1 MDQGVQ
7 VDAVYLDF
15 QKAFDKVSH
24 EKLVLKIKKMGLKD
38 GIVRWI
44 GDWWSD
50 RRQRVVVNAVAS
62 GWERVE
68 SGVPQGS
75 VLGPVLFITFIDDLD
90 EGLVSRILKFADDTK
105 FISRVGSEEEVDRL
119 REDLRILFK
128 WSEDWQMAF
137 SVDKCSV
144 IHFRFNNDGLDL
156 TLGGRLFEVHESE
169 RDSEVIVQCNLE
181 VDKQCLKNGER
192 CE

>member
-1 MDQGVQ
+1 M
-7 VDAVYLDF
+7 YLDF

-24 EKLVLKIKKMGLKD
+24 EKLVLKMRGMGLED

-44 GDWWSD
+44 ENWLSE
-50 RRQRVVVNAVAS
+50 RRQRVVVNGVSS

-75 VLGPVLFITFIDDLD
+75 VLGPVLFIIFIDDLD

-105 FISRVGSEEEVDRL
+105 LISGVGSEEEVDRL

-128 WSEDWQMAF
+128 WLEDWQMAYG
-137 SVDKCSV
+137 
-144 IHFRFNNDGLDL
+144 I
-156 TLGGRLFEVHESE
+156 
-169 RDSEVIVQCNLE
+169 QC
-181 VDKQCLKNGER
+181 
-192 CE
+192 